1 MRRTIFDRGAFHQ
14 YSIQERYFS
23 TVEGRSSMLLEG
35 RETSTKTKVF
45 LSHKHDDLDDLM
57 DLIGFLEKEYDVIT
71 YIDSMDKEMQNKK
84 CDGRTAMRIKDV
96 INKSDKFILLATEL
110 AIDSPWCNWE
120 LGYGDAKKFKDHI
133 AILPIKEKGVS
144 EKDYKGHEYM
154 SIYPLILHYDGNEKY
169 TDGRPIPAGYYYGYK
184 NDKGGYTI
192 TLLKDWLNKK

>member
-1 MRRTIFDRGAFHQ
+1 MQNIFDRGHFHGF
-14 YSIQERYFS
+14 SIQEKYFS
-23 TVEGRSSMLLEG
+23 SVEGRSSLLLEG
-35 RETSTKTKVF
+35 QEPSNKTKVF
-45 LSHKHDDLDDLM
+45 LSHKHEDLEELK
-57 DLIGFLEKEYDVIT
+57 DLIGFLENEYNVDA

-84 CDGRTAMRIKDV
+84 CDGKTAIRIKDV

-133 AILPIKEKGVS
+133 AILPIKEKGIS

-154 SIYPLILHYDGNEKY
+154 SIYPLILYYNGNEKY
-169 TDGRPIPAGYYYGYK
+169 SDGRLVPEGYYYGYK

-192 TLLKDWLNKK
+192 TPLKDWLNKK